1 MRPTLREGSVRPFQ
15 DLIVWQKAHRVTLEV
30 YRLTTTFPKSE
41 LYGLTSQMRRSAAS
55 IPTNIAE
62 GSVYD
67 DNLQFQRFLGI
78 ALGSAAELEYQ
89 LILVTDLGYVDRET
103 SATLDGTL
111 AEVKKMLV
119 ALRKRERSAQSTKS

>member
-1 MRPTLREGSVRPFQ
+1 MRPFQ